1 MYPLSEYPLG
11 LQLFEIK
18 RKRRPG
24 TDQCSLEARGRMGEP
39 RTDLEKFQVVKVIE
53 VPGHK
58 GHLVEAECPLG
69 AISQAEMSWRQKRS
83 VLVDTSPESSKGHN
97 ANHGIF

>member
-1 MYPLSEYPLG
+1 MYPLSKNPLG
-11 LQLFEIK
+11 LQLFEMK
-18 RKRRPG
+18 KERPG
-24 TDQCSLEARGRMGEP
+24 TDLCSLEARGRMGEP

-69 AISQAEMSWRQKRS
+69 ATSQAEMSWRQRKS
-83 VLVDTSPESSKGHN
+83 VLVDTSPESRIGHN
-97 ANHGIF
+97 TKYDIF